1 MMIFGILLVYNQNN
15 QMKKFRLKVY
25 LFVMVDLIN
34 RMLSQ
39 DGEKRPDVTT
49 IQEDEFF
56 TKYNILQD

>member
-1 MMIFGILLVYNQNN
+1 MMIFGIILVYNRNN

-25 LFVMVDLIN
+25 IFVIVDLIN

-49 IQEDEFF
+49 I
-56 TKYNILQD
+56 